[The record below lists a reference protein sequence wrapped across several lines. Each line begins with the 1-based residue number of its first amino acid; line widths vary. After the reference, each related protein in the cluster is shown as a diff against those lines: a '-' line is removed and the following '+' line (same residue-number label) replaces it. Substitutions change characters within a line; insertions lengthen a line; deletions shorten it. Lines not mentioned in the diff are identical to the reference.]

1 MVAKD
6 ILKANDL
13 NVLGNN
19 RKTQDNRAAFKTG
32 NVIIENTVAASFL
45 MVNICKNRDHIL
57 FTIFSLEAVNNSLL

>member
-1 MVAKD
+1 MKDVDYLQIPRQEVVAAKD

-32 NVIIENTVAASFL
+32 NVIIENTVAASFPNGEH
-45 MVNICKNRDHIL
+45 M
-57 FTIFSLEAVNNSLL
+57 